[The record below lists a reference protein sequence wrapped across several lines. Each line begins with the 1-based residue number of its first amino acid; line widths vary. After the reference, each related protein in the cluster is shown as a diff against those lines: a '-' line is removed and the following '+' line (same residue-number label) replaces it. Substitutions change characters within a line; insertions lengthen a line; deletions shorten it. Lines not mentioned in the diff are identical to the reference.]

1 MKSRNHRRRH
11 WILRELDRVGDQR
24 RSAACRGRPE
34 PAPGRE
40 TAAEFRAGEHPGR
53 TPGRLAVRSGAGPR
67 PSGKRPGRTA

>member
-1 MKSRNHRRRH
+1 MKSRNHRMRH

-40 TAAEFRAGEHPGR
+40 TGAESAPASIRAAPPAAWR
-53 TPGRLAVRSGAGPR
+53 
-67 PSGKRPGRTA
+67 